1 MVGTVHKTEVYIV
14 DDDESVRSGFAR
26 LIRSAGL
33 VAHPYASAETFLEGV
48 TNLPRACILL
58 DITMP
63 GVSGLDVQALLK
75 QQHIHLPVI
84 TVTARDDH
92 DTRARARSLGAQMFL
107 RKPVDD
113 QALLD
118 AISWVTGGNRE
129 SS

>member
-1 MVGTVHKTEVYIV
+1 MARTAEPTEVYIV
-14 DDDESVRSGFAR
+14 DDDDSVRSGFAR
-26 LIRSAGL
+26 LMRSAGL
-33 VAHPYASAETFLEGV
+33 NPHPYASAEAFLQDV

-63 GVSGLDVQALLK
+63 GISGVDVQARLK

-84 TVTARDDH
+84 TITARDD
-92 DTRARARSLGAQMFL
+92 DETRAWARSLGAQMFL

-118 AISWVTGGNRE
+118 AINWVTGR
-129 SS
+129 SSERS